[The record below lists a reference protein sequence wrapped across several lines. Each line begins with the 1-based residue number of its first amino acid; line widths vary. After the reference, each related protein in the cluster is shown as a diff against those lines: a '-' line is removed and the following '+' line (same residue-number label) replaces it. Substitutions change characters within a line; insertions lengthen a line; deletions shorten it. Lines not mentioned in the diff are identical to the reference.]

1 MPANLTPQYLEADR
15 KFKTATTP
23 QNKLAALEEM
33 LTIIP
38 KHKGTEKMQADL
50 KRRIAKLRDQMQR
63 QKKSAGRGRPFFHVE
78 REGAGQVVLV
88 GPPNA
93 GKSALL
99 RALTNAQPEIADYP
113 FTTRAPLPGMM
124 VYQDVQVQ
132 LVDLPPIT
140 PDLTEGWVYGIIR
153 TADAAA
159 LVVDLATDDV
169 LAQTEQ
175 VQGLLDQA
183 KISLVGT
190 PTAPHHK
197 RALAVANKLD
207 APGASGR
214 LTLLRDLLRDRLPIH
229 EVSAVHGTGLDA
241 VRRAVFELLGVI
253 RVYSKPPGRKVDMS
267 TPFIL
272 KQGSTVLQA
281 AEAIHKDFAAKL
293 KFARLW
299 GKGEYQGQMVGRDH
313 VLEDGDVIEVHA

>member
-23 QNKLAALEEM
+23 QEKLAALEEM
-33 LTIIP
+33 LATIP

-50 KRRIAKLRDQMQR
+50 KRRIAKLRAQAQQR
-63 QKKSAGRGRPFFHVE
+63 KSVGRGRPFYHVD

-88 GPPNA
+88 GAANV

-124 VYQDVQVQ
+124 AYENVQVQ

-140 PDLTEGWVYGIIR
+140 PELTEGWLYGIVR

-159 LVVDLATDDV
+159 LVVDLSSDD
-169 LAQTEQ
+169 LLSATEQ
-175 VQGLLDQA
+175 VRGLLAQA
-183 KISLVGT
+183 RLALVADPREPGE
-190 PTAPHHK
+190 K

-207 APGASGR
+207 APGAASR
-214 LTLLRDLLRDRLPIH
+214 LTLFREFVGDRLP
-229 EVSAVHGTGLDA
+229 VYPLSALHGTGVEGL
-241 VRRAVFELLGVI
+241 RRALFELLGVI
-253 RVYSKPPGRKVDMS
+253 RVYSKPPGRKAE
-267 TPFIL
+267 TAAPFIL
-272 KQGSTVLQA
+272 KRGATVLDA
-281 AEAIHKDFAAKL
+281 AEAIHKDFVARL
-293 KFARLW
+293 KYARLW
-299 GKGEYQGQMVGRDH
+299 GRNEFQGQMVGRDH
-313 VLEDGDVIEVHA
+313 VLEDGDIIELHV

>member
-15 KFKTATTP
+15 RFKAATTP
-23 QNKLAALEEM
+23 QEKLLALEEM
-33 LTIIP
+33 LATIP

-50 KRRIAKLRDQMQR
+50 KRRIAKLRAQMQQR
-63 QKKSAGRGRPFFHVE
+63 KGATRGRPFSHVE

-124 VYQDVQVQ
+124 LYENVQVQ

-140 PDLTEGWVYGIIR
+140 PEVTEGWLSGIIR

-159 LVVDLATDDV
+159 LVVELATDDV
-169 LAQTEQ
+169 LSQTEQ
-175 VQGLLDQA
+175 VQVLLDHA
-183 KISLVGT
+183 KLALVGT

-197 RALAVANKLD
+197 RALAIGNKPA
-207 APGASGR
+207 APGAAER
-214 LTLLRDLLRDRLPIH
+214 LALMRDFFGDTLPR
-229 EVSAVHGTGLDA
+229 
-241 VRRAVFELLGVI
+241 
-253 RVYSKPPGRKVDMS
+253 
-267 TPFIL
+267 
-272 KQGSTVLQA
+272 
-281 AEAIHKDFAAKL
+281 
-293 KFARLW
+293 
-299 GKGEYQGQMVGRDH
+299 
-313 VLEDGDVIEVHA
+313 

>member
-15 KFKTATTP
+15 RFKAATTP
-23 QNKLAALEEM
+23 QEKLLALEEM
-33 LTIIP
+33 LATIP

-50 KRRIAKLRDQMQR
+50 KRRIAKLRDQMQQR
-63 QKKSAGRGRPFFHVE
+63 KSAARGRPSFHVDK
-78 REGAGQVVLV
+78 EGAGQIAVV
-88 GPPNA
+88 GAPNV

-124 VYQDVQVQ
+124 AYENVQVQ

-140 PDLTEGWVYGIIR
+140 PDATEGWLYGIIR

-169 LAQTEQ
+169 LSQTER
-175 VQGLLDQA
+175 VQALLDQA
-183 KISLVGT
+183 KLALVGT

-207 APGASGR
+207 APGAPER
-214 LTLLRDLLRDRLPIH
+214 LALMRDFLRETLPLYA
-229 EVSAVHGTGLDA
+229 VSATHGTGLEA
-241 VRRAVFELLGVI
+241 LRRAFFELLGVV
-253 RVYSKPPGRKVDMS
+253 RVYSKPPGRKVDTS

-272 KQGSTVLQA
+272 KRGSTVMQA
-281 AEAIHKDFAAKL
+281 AQAIHKDFVAKL

-299 GKGEYQGQMVGRDH
+299 GKDEYQGQMVGRDH
-313 VLEDGDVIEVHA
+313 VLEDGDVIELHA